1 MQQIQYLPGYPDNWR
16 QEMEHKLDNHPN
28 VEKWA
33 YIPHDSDVDEDGKP
47 VAPHI
52 HLVLGLNES
61 LNTSTI
67 GNIIGVPQQYVSP
80 IKQKIKA
87 GRSYRADIGGALLYL
102 THRNAPEKH
111 QYSDDQVVAKA
122 GYDWIAERAKSEK
135 AQEANKSFQ
144 KAIEGIKAGKI
155 RRYNL
160 TDYVSMDN
168 YIDNKTEYERAFE
181 YRENSLKNKTNR
193 KISVIYIEGD
203 AGSGKTTLA
212 KKLCEDKGLSYCLS
226 GSSRDPVQDYNGQ
239 DALILDDFR
248 PGIMPLSDVLKMLDN
263 NSASSVSARYHD
275 RWLEVSLIII
285 TSVLTIDDFYAAVA
299 DNKEPIAQLKRRC
312 KKLIHL
318 TRHTMDIYAYRAA
331 TQEYALIG
339 SGPNPVAAMYA
350 DVTDDS
356 EDDLKDFCRSLGI
369 KKEREVDVMDV
380 GMGADMHDVAWIPL
394 TTGGYLLP
402 IPGVTYKI
410 SKPLTDGTVFLYKN
424 KKSAKSP
431 MPLQFIFDWVYQDL
445 RQKHA
450 NAKYIWC
457 KSERKRWDNQPITHE
472 QITLIKKLAPDY
484 KINTKKT
491 TRGDASAIIQ
501 NLLYIRQEGDKNAS

>member
-16 QEMEHKLDNHPN
+16 QEMEQKLDNHPN

-47 VAPHI
+47 VALHI
-52 HLVLGLNES
+52 HLVVGLNES

-122 GYDWIAERAKSEK
+122 GYDWKAERAKSEK
-135 AQEANKSFQ
+135 AQEANKSFN

-160 TDYVSMDN
+160 TDYVSMDS

-181 YRENSLKNKTNR
+181 YRENSLKNKANR

-203 AGSGKTTLA
+203 AGSGKTTIA

-339 SGPNPVAAMYA
+339 SGPNPVATMYA

-369 KKEREVDVMDV
+369 EYKPE
-380 GMGADMHDVAWIPL
+380 G
-394 TTGGYLLP
+394 LP
-402 IPGVTYKI
+402 SDYVIQ
-410 SKPLTDGTVFLYKN
+410 DEQ
-424 KKSAKSP
+424 KSLFK
-431 MPLQFIFDWVYQDL
+431 
-445 RQKHA
+445 
-450 NAKYIWC
+450 
-457 KSERKRWDNQPITHE
+457 
-472 QITLIKKLAPDY
+472 
-484 KINTKKT
+484 
-491 TRGDASAIIQ
+491 
-501 NLLYIRQEGDKNAS
+501 

>member
-16 QEMEHKLDNHPN
+16 QETEHKLDNHPN

-160 TDYVSMDN
+160 TDC
-168 YIDNKTEYERAFE
+168 
-181 YRENSLKNKTNR
+181 R
-193 KISVIYIEGD
+193 KYSGHGSYPGTFSV
-203 AGSGKTTLA
+203 
-212 KKLCEDKGLSYCLS
+212 
-226 GSSRDPVQDYNGQ
+226 
-239 DALILDDFR
+239 
-248 PGIMPLSDVLKMLDN
+248 
-263 NSASSVSARYHD
+263 
-275 RWLEVSLIII
+275 
-285 TSVLTIDDFYAAVA
+285 
-299 DNKEPIAQLKRRC
+299 
-312 KKLIHL
+312 
-318 TRHTMDIYAYRAA
+318 
-331 TQEYALIG
+331 
-339 SGPNPVAAMYA
+339 
-350 DVTDDS
+350 
-356 EDDLKDFCRSLGI
+356 
-369 KKEREVDVMDV
+369 
-380 GMGADMHDVAWIPL
+380 
-394 TTGGYLLP
+394 
-402 IPGVTYKI
+402 
-410 SKPLTDGTVFLYKN
+410 
-424 KKSAKSP
+424 
-431 MPLQFIFDWVYQDL
+431 
-445 RQKHA
+445 
-450 NAKYIWC
+450 
-457 KSERKRWDNQPITHE
+457 
-472 QITLIKKLAPDY
+472 
-484 KINTKKT
+484 
-491 TRGDASAIIQ
+491 
-501 NLLYIRQEGDKNAS
+501 

>member
-1 MQQIQYLPGYPDNWR
+1 
-16 QEMEHKLDNHPN
+16 
-28 VEKWA
+28 
-33 YIPHDSDVDEDGKP
+33 
-47 VAPHI
+47 
-52 HLVLGLNES
+52 
-61 LNTSTI
+61 
-67 GNIIGVPQQYVSP
+67 
-80 IKQKIKA
+80 
-87 GRSYRADIGGALLYL
+87 
-102 THRNAPEKH
+102 
-111 QYSDDQVVAKA
+111 
-122 GYDWIAERAKSEK
+122 
-135 AQEANKSFQ
+135 
-144 KAIEGIKAGKI
+144 
-155 RRYNL
+155 
-160 TDYVSMDN
+160 MDN

-299 DNKEPIAQLKRRC
+299 DNKEPIAQLKRHC

-369 KKEREVDVMDV
+369 EYKPE
-380 GMGADMHDVAWIPL
+380 G
-394 TTGGYLLP
+394 LP
-402 IPGVTYKI
+402 SDYVIQ
-410 SKPLTDGTVFLYKN
+410 DEQ
-424 KKSAKSP
+424 KSLFK
-431 MPLQFIFDWVYQDL
+431 
-445 RQKHA
+445 
-450 NAKYIWC
+450 
-457 KSERKRWDNQPITHE
+457 
-472 QITLIKKLAPDY
+472 
-484 KINTKKT
+484 
-491 TRGDASAIIQ
+491 
-501 NLLYIRQEGDKNAS
+501 

>member
-1 MQQIQYLPGYPDNWR
+1 M
-16 QEMEHKLDNHPN
+16 DNHPN

-47 VAPHI
+47 VALHI
-52 HLVLGLNES
+52 HLVVGLNES

-299 DNKEPIAQLKRRC
+299 DNKEPIRMPVSLISSRSASSCRRFVSFSGCVSKRNWS
-312 KKLIHL
+312 
-318 TRHTMDIYAYRAA
+318 TDI
-331 TQEYALIG
+331 
-339 SGPNPVAAMYA
+339 
-350 DVTDDS
+350 
-356 EDDLKDFCRSLGI
+356 
-369 KKEREVDVMDV
+369 
-380 GMGADMHDVAWIPL
+380 
-394 TTGGYLLP
+394 
-402 IPGVTYKI
+402 
-410 SKPLTDGTVFLYKN
+410 
-424 KKSAKSP
+424 
-431 MPLQFIFDWVYQDL
+431 
-445 RQKHA
+445 
-450 NAKYIWC
+450 
-457 KSERKRWDNQPITHE
+457 
-472 QITLIKKLAPDY
+472 
-484 KINTKKT
+484 
-491 TRGDASAIIQ
+491 
-501 NLLYIRQEGDKNAS
+501 